1 MSHPADWYPDPTGRH
16 EHRYYDGTAWTDHV
30 SDGGVAGR
38 DPVEGGPRPQQ
49 ASRLDRLDAMMH
61 VGKQPDPAA
70 IQRQVEAAAR
80 HVATPDA
87 TGGGN
92 LFDEPILVVQQKTK
106 IIEVNNQYTVFDR
119 QGRPLAHVEH
129 VGQSAAKKMARLF
142 TSVDQYLTHRL
153 QVRSPDGKVLLQ
165 LTRPA
170 KVFKSTV
177 IVTDGDDRELG
188 RIAQENV
195 FGKISFAYEV
205 DGQRIGAIRGENWR
219 AWNWRI
225 EDASGAEIA
234 RITKTFEGIAKTLFT
249 TADNYVVHLHHKP
262 AEPLH
267 HLVVASAIAVDTAL
281 KQDARGLG

>member
-1 MSHPADWYPDPTGRH
+1 MGHPADWYADPTGRH

-30 SDGGVAGR
+30 SDRGVTGR
-38 DPVEGGPRPQQ
+38 DPVDDGTGRQKP
-49 ASRLDRLDAMMH
+49 SRLDRFDAMMH
-61 VGKQPDPAA
+61 VGKQPDPAS
-70 IQRQVEAAAR
+70 IQRQVEGAAR
-80 HVATPDA
+80 AGTSPDV
-87 TGGGN
+87 TGGGT

-106 IIEVNNQYTVFDR
+106 IIEINNQYTVYDR
-119 QGRPLAHVEH
+119 QARPLAHVEH
-129 VGQSAAKKMARLF
+129 VGQSAAKKMARLLA
-142 TSVDQYLTHRL
+142 SVDQYLTHRL
-153 QVRSPDGKVLLQ
+153 EVRSPDGAILLR

-177 IVTDGDDRELG
+177 IVADGEDRELG

-205 DGQRIGAIRGENWR
+205 DGQRVGGIRGENWR

-234 RITKTFEGIAKTLFT
+234 RITKTFEGVAKTLFT

-262 AEPLH
+262 PEPLH